1 METENEL
8 DYLVLVDIE
17 TTGLADVFP
26 DDVVCEVGL
35 KVVDRQLRTWGEFS
49 SLVLNE
55 NWRAKMARGPF
66 VWNMHTESGLI
77 KELDDIVDQ
86 PHFPGQYTPK
96 VVAVEAYKWL
106 TETMGLPPGKM
117 PMMGSSVQ
125 FDREFLN
132 REMIVL
138 EKFFT
143 YRNIDVSTLKELCM
157 RFNSDLYVA
166 IKNEFKKEDAKHRVL
181 PDLEATL
188 SEFRVYLDNFLF
200 VPGNAIGTGDFVE
213 DENQP
218 APRRHSRRH
227 RLRSRILPAG
237 YRPENRR
244 RVRGTVRPIA
254 TWPRATS
261 SMCEQSRLHLHP
273 SSGCNPRRRH

>member
-17 TTGLADVFP
+17 TTGLNDVYD

-35 KVVDRQLRTWGEFS
+35 KVVDRQLRTWGEWS

-55 NWRAKMARGPF
+55 NWRAKMARNQL
-66 VWNMHTESGLI
+66 VWDMHTKSGLI
-77 KELDDIVDQ
+77 KELSETVDQ
-86 PHFPGQYTPK
+86 PHFPGQYTPP
-96 VVAVEAYKWL
+96 VVAFQAYKWL
-106 TETMGLPPGKM
+106 TEEMGLPPGKM

-157 RFNSDLYVA
+157 RFNSELYVA
-166 IKNEFKKEDAKHRVL
+166 IKEEFKKEDAKHRVL

-188 SEFRVYLDNFLF
+188 SEFRAYLDNFLF
-200 VPGNAIGTGDFVE
+200 VPGNAISQGVGDFTE

-218 APRRHSRRH
+218 P
-227 RLRSRILPAG
+227 LPG
-237 YRPENRR
+237 LEVTNFNNLTNIR
-244 RVRGTVRPIA
+244 
-254 TWPRATS
+254 
-261 SMCEQSRLHLHP
+261 
-273 SSGCNPRRRH
+273 